1 MGEKLGGSGRNSEGL
16 GGGKRIKERE
26 GGEIW
31 WWWWDW
37 EVGRI
42 NLLR

>member
-1 MGEKLGGSGRNSEGL
+1 MGEKLGGGGRNSEGL
-16 GGGKRIKERE
+16 GGGERIKERE

-31 WWWWDW
+31 WWWDW
-37 EVGRI
+37 KVRKI